1 MMRSRTELPFAIAPA
16 RFGGVG
22 AWRVRSN
29 SAVLAAAKSVC
40 TALDDECLLFLEY
53 TKHRALRTKL
63 GEGWLMGIKD
73 FFRLFTDEEA
83 FCDKSSH

>member
-40 TALDDECLLFLEY
+40 TALDDE
-53 TKHRALRTKL
+53 
-63 GEGWLMGIKD
+63 
-73 FFRLFTDEEA
+73 
-83 FCDKSSH
+83 